1 MSIVE
6 KIKDLLK
13 QHNRN
18 NIFYFDEDGS
28 FKEELQAIED
38 AGIKVVEVSNNYF
51 ELKYKIEFEWAKE
64 LVLLYHPFA
73 KPSPSKIKKYPLL
86 GLLKANT
93 ELRLDD
99 ASEFLTDYKLN
110 EVHLPL
116 VKQYIKQLKL
126 KSNQKKLAKILD
138 PDHFSTDNL
147 KLGLIAITLN
157 YHTVIDK
164 NSCMSRLLEIATDE
178 NKLDKTIKNLKEL
191 ELDEMVLMW
200 FNNLLD
206 TKQRQLNYEALIE
219 IANKLKYNVLVGFI
233 GKPVSADSYSKLRLE
248 RTADINILQS
258 FFHDWQASPNSK
270 EAIHEVFNTLAI
282 AIKTSNLL
290 EWYGIEQEY
299 GYYSEEMLDAIINGL
314 YDTVFTQP
322 IETKDKSIKWK
333 RSEILEERLKL
344 QVVFVYHVTSLLEV
358 LNAFKS
364 FKFNTPDN
372 YINIYKD
379 ELYKV
384 DLHYRKASLAFNSV
398 RDKLFEFED
407 KAKLL
412 FDEIKGKYD
421 RFLIE
426 LNTEWQKIL
435 QENNFNFHNI
445 QVNKQFDFYKNY
457 LQDFTSKI
465 VVIIS
470 DAFRYE
476 LGYEL
481 YDELMADSKNLVEI
495 EPYLASLPSY
505 TNLGM
510 SNLLPNKGISVEKGD
525 KDLVFKIDGKSTV
538 SSNRAKILQDREPK
552 SACLDYS
559 QAMKL
564 SRDEGRDFF
573 KDHRVLYIYHDW
585 MDAIGDK
592 KRTEHETFNA
602 STKTIEDIKDMIMK
616 IYGWNVYH
624 VLVTSD
630 HGFLYNNTE
639 LTESSREQLPKS
651 IGFNREHSRF
661 VVADDFE
668 SKLDGYGLEMKNTTN
683 IDTDLK
689 IAIPRAIN
697 RYRKQGNIGVQFVH
711 GGSSLQELLVPVVKF
726 YKDTKKEKSD
736 LVSFNRIDQNDRIS
750 SGSIKITLL
759 QNQAVNNEL
768 KSAEVLFGLYSE
780 KGDLYSKEVEVQFN
794 STSGNPKER
803 IFEIILSLNTLGSN
817 ASFCY
822 LKAYHKEDK
831 SRLNPL
837 GINDLIKVN
846 TLMEKDEF

>member
-1 MSIVE
+1 MVE
-6 KIKDLLK
+6 KIKNILK
-13 QHNRN
+13 QQNRN
-18 NIFYFDEDGS
+18 IIFYFDEDGA
-28 FKEELQAIED
+28 FKEELKAIED

-51 ELKYKIEFEWAKE
+51 ELKYKIEFEWVKE
-64 LVLLYHPFA
+64 QVFLYHPFA
-73 KPSPSKIKKYPLL
+73 KPLPTKLKKYPLL

-99 ASEFLTDYKLN
+99 ASEFLSDHKLN
-110 EVHLPL
+110 EDHLPL

-157 YHTVIDK
+157 YNTVTDK

-178 NKLDKTIKNLKEL
+178 NKLDKTIKNLKAL
-191 ELDEMVLMW
+191 ELDEVVLMW

-206 TKQRQLNYEALIE
+206 AKYKTLNYETI
-219 IANKLKYNVLVGFI
+219 IAFVNKLKYNVLTSFI
-233 GKPVSADSYSKLRLE
+233 DKSSASDTYSKLKLE
-248 RTADINILQS
+248 RTADINKLQS
-258 FFHDWQASPNSK
+258 FFHDWQVQSNSK
-270 EAIHEVFNTLAI
+270 ERIDEVFNGLAKD
-282 AIKTSNLL
+282 IKTSKVLD
-290 EWYGIEQEY
+290 WYGIEQEY
-299 GYYSEEMLDAIINGL
+299 GHYSEEMLVAILNGL
-314 YDTVFTQP
+314 YTDVLTNFTE
-322 IETKDKSIKWK
+322 IKDKSIKWK
-333 RSEILEERLKL
+333 RSDILEERLKL
-344 QVVFVYHVTSLLEV
+344 QVVFLYHVASILEV
-358 LNAFKS
+358 LDGFNS
-364 FKFNTPDN
+364 FKFNSPDD
-372 YINIYKD
+372 YITTYND

-384 DLHYRKASLAFNSV
+384 DLHYRKAMLAFDKV

-407 KAKLL
+407 KAMPL
-412 FDEIKGKYD
+412 FNKINEKYD

-435 QENNFNFHNI
+435 QENEFNFHNI
-445 QVNKQFDFYKNY
+445 NANKQFDFHKNY
-457 LQDFTSKI
+457 LQDFNAKI

-510 SNLLPNKGISVEKGD
+510 SNLLPNKEISVEKGE

-538 SSNRAKILQDREPK
+538 STNREKILQNSESK
-552 SACLDYS
+552 SACLDYA
-559 QAMKL
+559 QAMKF

-573 KDHRVLYIYHDW
+573 RNNRVLYIYHDW

-602 STKTIEDIKDMIMK
+602 STKTIEDIKDLIMK

-639 LTESSREQLPKS
+639 LTEASREKLPKAV
-651 IGFNREHSRF
+651 GFSRDHTRF
-661 VVADDFE
+661 MVADNFE
-668 SKLDGYGLEMKNTTN
+668 GKLDGYGLEMKNTTN

-689 IAIPRAIN
+689 ISIPRAIN

-711 GGSSLQELLVPVVKF
+711 GGASLQELVVPVVKF

-736 LVSFNRIDQNDRIS
+736 LVTFKRIDQNDRIA

-759 QNQAVNNEL
+759 QDQPVDNEL
-768 KSAEVLFGLYSE
+768 KSAEVLFALYSD
-780 KGDLYSKEVEVQFN
+780 KGELYSKEVEVHFN

-803 IFEIILSLNTLGSN
+803 IFEIILSLNTKGSN
-817 ASFCY
+817 ASHCY

-831 SRLNPL
+831 SRLNPS

>member
-1 MSIVE
+1 MIE
-6 KIKDLLK
+6 KIQNILK
-13 QHNRN
+13 QQKRN
-18 NIFYFDEDGS
+18 IIFYFDEDGS
-28 FKEELQAIED
+28 FKEELTAIENS
-38 AGIKVVEVSNNYF
+38 GIKVVEVSDNYF
-51 ELKYKIEFEWAKE
+51 ELKYKLEFEWTKE
-64 LVLLYHPFA
+64 LVFLYHPFA
-73 KPSPSKIKKYPLL
+73 KPLPSKIKKYPFL

-93 ELRLDD
+93 ELRLDA
-99 ASEFLTDYKLN
+99 ASEFLSDYKLN
-110 EVHLPL
+110 EIHLPL
-116 VKQYIKQLKL
+116 VKHYIKQLKL

-138 PDHFSTDNL
+138 PDHFSADSL

-157 YHTVIDK
+157 YHSVTDK

-191 ELDEMVLMW
+191 ELDEVVLMW

-206 TKQRQLNYEALIE
+206 TKYRQLNYETLTE

-233 GKPVSADSYSKLRLE
+233 SKPLSSDSYSKLKLE
-248 RTADINILQS
+248 RTADINKVQS
-258 FFHDWQASPNSK
+258 FFQDWQTDPNSK
-270 EAIHEVFNTLAI
+270 VAIDEVFNMLARD
-282 AIKTSNLL
+282 IKTSNLL
-290 EWYGIEQEY
+290 DWYSIEQEY
-299 GYYSEEMLDAIINGL
+299 GYYSEAMLNAIINGL
-314 YDTVFTQP
+314 YDTVLNQS

-333 RSEILEERLKL
+333 RSDILEDRLKS
-344 QVVFVYHVTSLLEV
+344 QVVFIYHVASMLEV

-364 FKFNTPDN
+364 FKFNTPDD
-372 YINIYKD
+372 YIDTYKN

-384 DLHYRKASLAFNSV
+384 DLHYRKAVLAFDSV

-407 KAKLL
+407 KAIPL
-412 FDEIKGKYD
+412 FNEINGKYD

-445 QVNKQFDFYKNY
+445 KTNKQFDFHKNY
-457 LQDFTSKI
+457 VQDFNSKI

-510 SNLLPNKGISVEKGD
+510 SNLLPNKGITVEKGD

-538 SSNRAKILQDREPK
+538 STNRAKILQNSEPK

-559 QAMKL
+559 RAMKF

-573 KDHRVLYIYHDW
+573 RDNRVLYIYHDW

-602 STKTIEDIKDMIMK
+602 STKTIEDIKDLIMK
-616 IYGWNVYH
+616 IYGWNVYN

-630 HGFLYNNTE
+630 HGFLYNNTT
-639 LTESSREQLPKS
+639 LTESSREHLPKPKGYS
-651 IGFNREHSRF
+651 RDHSRF

-711 GGSSLQELLVPVVKF
+711 GGASLQELLVPVVKF
-726 YKDTKKEKSD
+726 FKDTKKEKSD
-736 LVSFNRIDQNDRIS
+736 LVSFKRIDQNDRIS
-750 SGSIKITLL
+750 SGSIKVTLL
-759 QNQAVNNEL
+759 QDQPVDNEL
-768 KSAEVLFGLYSE
+768 KSAEVLFALYSE
-780 KGDLYSKEVEVQFN
+780 KGDLYSKEVEVHFN

-822 LKAYHKEDK
+822 LKAYHKDDK

-837 GINDLIKVN
+837 GTNDLIKVN

>member
-1 MSIVE
+1 
-6 KIKDLLK
+6 
-13 QHNRN
+13 
-18 NIFYFDEDGS
+18 
-28 FKEELQAIED
+28 
-38 AGIKVVEVSNNYF
+38 
-51 ELKYKIEFEWAKE
+51 
-64 LVLLYHPFA
+64 
-73 KPSPSKIKKYPLL
+73 
-86 GLLKANT
+86 
-93 ELRLDD
+93 
-99 ASEFLTDYKLN
+99 
-110 EVHLPL
+110 
-116 VKQYIKQLKL
+116 
-126 KSNQKKLAKILD
+126 
-138 PDHFSTDNL
+138 
-147 KLGLIAITLN
+147 
-157 YHTVIDK
+157 
-164 NSCMSRLLEIATDE
+164 MSRLLEIATDE

-191 ELDEMVLMW
+191 ELDEMVLLW

-206 TKQRQLNYEALIE
+206 TEYRQLNYEALIE
-219 IANKLKYNVLVGFI
+219 IANKLKYNVLVAFI
-233 GKPVSADSYSKLRLE
+233 SKPVPSDSYSKLKLE
-248 RTADINILQS
+248 RTADINKLQS
-258 FFHDWQASPNSK
+258 FFQDWQASPNSK
-270 EAIHEVFNTLAI
+270 GAINDVFNTLARDI
-282 AIKTSNLL
+282 NTSNLL
-290 EWYGIEQEY
+290 DWYGVEQEY
-299 GYYSEEMLDAIINGL
+299 GYYSEEMLDAIVNGL
-314 YDTVFTQP
+314 YDTVLTQYS
-322 IETKDKSIKWK
+322 ETKDKSIKWK
-333 RSEILEERLKL
+333 RSDILEDRLKL
-344 QVVFVYHVTSLLEV
+344 QFVFIYHVASILEV

-364 FKFNTPDN
+364 FKFNTPED
-372 YINIYKD
+372 YIDAYKN

-384 DLHYRKASLAFNSV
+384 DLHYRKATLAFDSV

-407 KAKLL
+407 KAIPV
-412 FDEIKGKYD
+412 FNEINGKYD

-435 QENNFNFHNI
+435 QETNFNFHNI
-445 QVNKQFDFYKNY
+445 NVNKQFDFHKNY
-457 LQDFTSKI
+457 LQDFSAKI

-510 SNLLPNKGISVEKGD
+510 SNLLPNKGITVEKGD
-525 KDLVFKIDGKSTV
+525 KDLVFKIDGKSTI
-538 SSNRAKILQDREPK
+538 STNRAKILQNNEPK

-559 QAMKL
+559 QAMKF

-573 KDHRVLYIYHDW
+573 KDNRVLYIYHDW
-585 MDAIGDK
+585 MDSIGDK

-602 STKTIEDIKDMIMK
+602 STKTIEDIKDLIMK

-630 HGFLYNNTE
+630 HGFLYNNTT
-639 LTESSREQLPKS
+639 LTESSREQLPKP
-651 IGFNREHSRF
+651 IGYSRDHSRF

-668 SKLDGYGLEMKNTTN
+668 GKLDGYGLEMKNTTN

-711 GGSSLQELLVPVVKF
+711 GGASLQELLVPVVKF

-736 LVSFNRIDQNDRIS
+736 LVTFNRIDQNDRIA

-759 QNQAVNNEL
+759 QDQPVDNEL
-768 KSAEVLFGLYSE
+768 KSAEVLFALYSE
-780 KGDLYSKEVEVQFN
+780 KGDLYSKEVEVHFN

-822 LKAYHKEDK
+822 LKAYHKADK

-837 GINDLIKVN
+837 GTNDLIKVN

>member
-1 MSIVE
+1 MIVE
-6 KIKDLLK
+6 KIQNILK
-13 QHNRN
+13 QQKRN
-18 NIFYFDEDGS
+18 IIFYFDEDGS
-28 FKEELQAIED
+28 FKEELRVIED

-51 ELKYKIEFEWAKE
+51 ELKYKLEFEWTKE

-73 KPSPSKIKKYPLL
+73 KPSPSKIKKYPFL

-99 ASEFLTDYKLN
+99 ASEFLSDYRLN
-110 EVHLPL
+110 EIHLPL

-157 YHTVIDK
+157 YYSVTDK
-164 NSCMSRLLEIATDE
+164 NSCMSRLLEIAADE
-178 NKLDKTIKNLKEL
+178 NKLDKTIKNLREL
-191 ELDEMVLMW
+191 ELVEMVLLW

-206 TKQRQLNYEALIE
+206 TEYRQLNYEALIE
-219 IANKLKYNVLVGFI
+219 IVNKLKYNVLVAFI
-233 GKPVSADSYSKLRLE
+233 SKPVPSDSYSKLKLE
-248 RTADINILQS
+248 RTADINKLQS
-258 FFHDWQASPNSK
+258 FFQDWQASPNSK
-270 EAIHEVFNTLAI
+270 GTINEVFNTLARDI
-282 AIKTSNLL
+282 NTSNLL
-290 EWYGIEQEY
+290 DWYGVEQEY
-299 GYYSEEMLDAIINGL
+299 GYYSEEMLDAIVNGL
-314 YDTVFTQP
+314 YDTVLTQY

-333 RSEILEERLKL
+333 RSDILEDRLKL
-344 QVVFVYHVTSLLEV
+344 QFVFIYHVASILEV

-364 FKFNTPDN
+364 FKFNTPED
-372 YINIYKD
+372 YINAYKN

-384 DLHYRKASLAFNSV
+384 DLHYRKATLAFDSV

-407 KAKLL
+407 KAIPV
-412 FDEIKGKYD
+412 FNEIKGKYD

-435 QENNFNFHNI
+435 QETNFNFHDI
-445 QVNKQFDFYKNY
+445 KVPKQFDFHKNY
-457 LQDFTSKI
+457 LQDFNAKV

-525 KDLVFKIDGKSTV
+525 KDLVFKIDGKTTV
-538 SSNRAKILQDREPK
+538 SANRAKILQNSEPK

-559 QAMKL
+559 QAMKF

-585 MDAIGDK
+585 MDSIGDK

-602 STKTIEDIKDMIMK
+602 STKTIEDIKDLIMK

-630 HGFLYNNTE
+630 HGFLYNNTT
-639 LTESSREQLPKS
+639 LTESSREQLPKP
-651 IGFNREHSRF
+651 IGYSRDHSRF

-668 SKLDGYGLEMKNTTN
+668 GKLDGYGLEMKNTTN

-711 GGSSLQELLVPVVKF
+711 GGASLQELLVPVVKF

-736 LVSFNRIDQNDRIS
+736 LVTFKRIDQNDRIA

-759 QNQAVNNEL
+759 QDQPVDNEL
-768 KSAEVLFGLYSE
+768 KSAEVLFALYSE
-780 KGDLYSKEVEVQFN
+780 KGDLYSKEVEVHFN

-822 LKAYHKEDK
+822 LKAYHKADK

-837 GINDLIKVN
+837 GTNDLIKVN

>member
-1 MSIVE
+1 MIVE
-6 KIKDLLK
+6 KIQNILK
-13 QHNRN
+13 QQKRN
-18 NIFYFDEDGS
+18 IIFYFDEDGA
-28 FKEELQAIED
+28 FNEELKTIED
-38 AGIKVVEVSNNYF
+38 AGIKVVEVDDNYF

-64 LVLLYHPFA
+64 QLFLYHPFA
-73 KPSPSKIKKYPLL
+73 KPSPTKIKKYPLL

-99 ASEFLTDYKLN
+99 ASEFLSDYRLN
-110 EVHLPL
+110 EIHLPL

-126 KSNQKKLAKILD
+126 KRTQKQLAKILD

-157 YHTVIDK
+157 YNSVTDK

-206 TKQRQLNYEALIE
+206 TEYRQLNYETLTAIV
-219 IANKLKYNVLVGFI
+219 NKLKYNVLVAFI
-233 GKPVSADSYSKLRLE
+233 SKPVPSDSYSKLKLD
-248 RTADINILQS
+248 RTADINKLQS
-258 FFHDWQASPNSK
+258 FFQDWQASPNSK
-270 EAIHEVFNTLAI
+270 GVINEVFNTLARDI
-282 AIKTSNLL
+282 NTSNLL
-290 EWYGIEQEY
+290 DWYGVEQEY
-299 GYYSEEMLDAIINGL
+299 GYYSEEMLDAIVNGL
-314 YDTVFTQP
+314 YGTVLTQYE
-322 IETKDKSIKWK
+322 ETKNKSIKWK
-333 RSEILEERLKL
+333 RSDILEDRLKL
-344 QVVFVYHVTSLLEV
+344 QFVFIYHVASILEV

-364 FKFNTPDN
+364 FKFNTPED
-372 YINIYKD
+372 YIDAYKN

-384 DLHYRKASLAFNSV
+384 DLHYRKATLAFDSV

-407 KAKLL
+407 KAIPV
-412 FDEIKGKYD
+412 FNEINGKYD

-435 QENNFNFHNI
+435 QETNFNFHDI
-445 QVNKQFDFYKNY
+445 KVPKQFDFHKNY
-457 LQDFTSKI
+457 LQDFSAKV

-525 KDLVFKIDGKSTV
+525 KDLVFKIDGKSTI
-538 SSNRAKILQDREPK
+538 STNRAKILQSSEPK

-559 QAMKL
+559 QAMKF

-585 MDAIGDK
+585 MDSIGDK

-602 STKTIEDIKDMIMK
+602 STKTIEDIKDLIMK

-624 VLVTSD
+624 VLVTAD
-630 HGFLYNNTE
+630 HGFLYNNTT
-639 LTESSREQLPKS
+639 LTESSREQLPKP
-651 IGFNREHSRF
+651 IGYSRDHSRF

-668 SKLDGYGLEMKNTTN
+668 GQLDGYGLELKNTTN

-711 GGSSLQELLVPVVKF
+711 GGASLQELLVPVVKF

-736 LVSFNRIDQNDRIS
+736 LVTFNRIDQNDRIA

-759 QNQAVNNEL
+759 QDQPVDNEL
-768 KSAEVLFGLYSE
+768 KSAEVLFALYSE
-780 KGDLYSKEVEVQFN
+780 KGDLYSKEVEVHFN

-822 LKAYHKEDK
+822 LKAYHKADK

-837 GINDLIKVN
+837 GTNDLIKVN

>member
-1 MSIVE
+1 MIE
-6 KIKDLLK
+6 KIKDLFK

-18 NIFYFDEDGS
+18 IIFYFDKDGS

-51 ELKYKIEFEWAKE
+51 ELKYKLEFEWTKD
-64 LVLLYHPFA
+64 LVFLYHPFA
-73 KPSPSKIKKYPLL
+73 KPSPTKIKKYPLL
-86 GLLKANT
+86 GLLRANV

-99 ASEFLTDYKLN
+99 ASEFLSDYKLN
-110 EVHLPL
+110 EIHLPV
-116 VKQYIKQLKL
+116 VKHYITQLKL

-138 PDHFSTDNL
+138 PDHFSSDNL
-147 KLGLIAITLN
+147 KLGLIAITLKYN
-157 YHTVIDK
+157 AVTDK
-164 NSCMSRLLEIATDE
+164 NNCMSRLLEIAIDE

-191 ELDEMVLMW
+191 ELDEMVLLW

-206 TKQRQLNYEALIE
+206 TKHSQLNYEALTE
-219 IANKLKYNVLVGFI
+219 IANKLKYNVLAGFI
-233 GKPVSADSYSKLRLE
+233 EKPVSADSYSKLKLE
-248 RTADINILQS
+248 RTADINKVQS
-258 FFHDWQASPNSK
+258 FFHDWQVQSGSK
-270 EAIHEVFNTLAI
+270 YNINDVFNVLAKDI
-282 AIKTSNLL
+282 VTSNLL

-299 GYYSEEMLDAIINGL
+299 GFYSEEMLGAIINGL
-314 YDTVFTQP
+314 YDNVKTNFT
-322 IETKDKSIKWK
+322 ETKDKSIKWK
-333 RSEILEERLKL
+333 RSVILEDRLKL
-344 QVVFVYHVTSLLEV
+344 QVVFLYHVASILEV
-358 LNAFKS
+358 LNSFKS
-364 FKFNTPDN
+364 FKFNTPDD
-372 YINIYKD
+372 YINAYKN

-384 DLHYRKASLAFNSV
+384 DLHYRKATLAFDNV

-407 KAKLL
+407 KAIPL
-412 FDEIKGKYD
+412 FNEINTKYD

-445 QVNKQFDFYKNY
+445 KANKQFDFHKNY
-457 LQDFTSKI
+457 LQDFNAKI

-525 KDLVFKIDGKSTV
+525 KDLVFKIDGKSTI
-538 SSNRAKILQDREPK
+538 SANRAKILQNSEPK

-559 QAMKL
+559 QAMKF

-573 KDHRVLYIYHDW
+573 KNNRVLYIYHDW
-585 MDAIGDK
+585 MDSIGDK

-602 STKTIEDIKDMIMK
+602 STKTIEDIKSLIMK

-639 LTESSREQLPKS
+639 LTESSREQLPKPKGYS
-651 IGFNREHSRF
+651 RDHTRF

-711 GGSSLQELLVPVVKF
+711 GGASLQELVVPVVKF

-736 LVSFNRIDQNDRIS
+736 LVTFKRIDQNDRIS

-759 QNQAVNNEL
+759 QDQPVDNEL
-768 KSAEVLFGLYSE
+768 KSAEVLFALYSE
-780 KGDLYSKEVEVQFN
+780 KGDLYSKEVEVHFN

-803 IFEIILSLNTLGSN
+803 IFETILSLNTLGSN

-822 LKAYHKEDK
+822 LKAYHKDDK